1 MKHAAFPSIGAIA
14 QKTVLH
20 CDPTIPLRE
29 VATLMAQQKVSS
41 VVTQDP
47 QGWRIFSIEEL
58 LAYVHKEGDCDL
70 PLNTRELRRLDCLP
84 ADEKL
89 LVVLEY
95 MDNNGLHHVGVV
107 DERGDLAGIATHSD
121 ILTSI
126 DPAIFLERKT
136 IGELVARHQP
146 VMFTGDW
153 ILEDVMHHFRDT
165 EDAII
170 VVDEGKPVG
179 IVTTKDVFGLIFS
192 GADVCRPL
200 STLMS
205 SPVIT
210 AHAGTT
216 INESLLQL
224 KQHRI
229 KRTIIV
235 DDEQQLVGVI
245 PQSELISYAYGS
257 WMNIL
262 KDHSSELQELVDM
275 LEVKARRLELLAV
288 TDVLTG
294 LGNRRLL
301 HRKMDEEVERIGRYG
316 ASGFSLVMVD
326 IDLFKGIND
335 THGHMVGDLIL
346 KAVATQ
352 VEQLIR
358 KTDIAVRWGGEEF
371 MMLLSH
377 TTLEA
382 AVMFAERL
390 RLAIQQH
397 AFVSGIRVTISLG
410 VGEYVPGENEF
421 ELFQRIDRALY
432 RAKLG
437 GRNRVEADRPVNSIH
452 VVGARGVLPPL
463 GSRRQALSV
472 M

>member
-1 MKHAAFPSIGAIA
+1 
-14 QKTVLH
+14 
-20 CDPTIPLRE
+20 
-29 VATLMAQQKVSS
+29 
-41 VVTQDP
+41 
-47 QGWRIFSIEEL
+47 
-58 LAYVHKEGDCDL
+58 
-70 PLNTRELRRLDCLP
+70 
-84 ADEKL
+84 
-89 LVVLEY
+89 
-95 MDNNGLHHVGVV
+95 
-107 DERGDLAGIATHSD
+107 
-121 ILTSI
+121 
-126 DPAIFLERKT
+126 
-136 IGELVARHQP
+136 
-146 VMFTGDW
+146 MFTGDW

-210 AHAGTT
+210 AHMGTT

-326 IDLFKGIND
+326 IDLFKAIND

-377 TTLEA
+377 TTLDA

-452 VVGARGVLPPL
+452 VVGARGVLPAH

>member
-1 MKHAAFPSIGAIA
+1 MKHAAFPSIGTIA
-14 QKTVLH
+14 QKTILR
-20 CDPTIPLRE
+20 CDGGTPLRD
-29 VATLMAQQKVSS
+29 VTNLMAQHQVSS
-41 VVTQDP
+41 VVTQDAG
-47 QGWRIFSIEEL
+47 GWRIFSMEEL
-58 LAYVHKEGDCDL
+58 LAHVHGGGSGDVSLDAF
-70 PLNTRELRRLDCLP
+70 ELRRLDCVP

-95 MDNNGLHHVGVV
+95 MDSNSLHHVGVL
-107 DERGDLAGIATHSD
+107 DGGGELMGISTHSD

-126 DPAIFLERKT
+126 DPAIFLEKKT
-136 IGELVARHQP
+136 LGEMVVRHEP

-170 VVDEGKPVG
+170 VVDEGRPVG

-192 GADVCRPL
+192 GANTCKPL
-200 STLMS
+200 SALMTT
-205 SPVIT
+205 PVIT
-210 AHAGTT
+210 AHHATT

-224 KQHRI
+224 KRHRI
-229 KRTIIV
+229 KRTIVV
-235 DDEQQLVGVI
+235 DDAQQLVGVI

-262 KDHSSELQELVDM
+262 KHHSSELQELVDM

-301 HRKMDEEVERIGRYG
+301 HKRMDEEIERIGRYG
-316 ASGFSLVMVD
+316 ANSFSLVMID
-326 IDLFKGIND
+326 IDHFKRIND
-335 THGHMVGDLIL
+335 THGHMVGDVIL
-346 KAVATQ
+346 KAVAA
-352 VEQLIR
+352 EMKEAIR
-358 KTDIAVRWGGEEF
+358 KTDAAVRWGGEEF
-371 MMLLSH
+371 MLLLSH
-377 TTLEA
+377 TALDAAEA
-382 AVMFAERL
+382 FAERL
-390 RLAIQQH
+390 REAIE
-397 AFVSGIRVTISLG
+397 AYLFVSDIRLTISLG

-437 GRNRVEADRPVNSIH
+437 GRNRVEVD
-452 VVGARGVLPPL
+452 
-463 GSRRQALSV
+463 RQASASHALPFSLLAMRDGGQV
-472 M
+472 QPAV

>member
-1 MKHAAFPSIGAIA
+1 MKHAAFPSIGVLA
-14 QKTVLH
+14 QKNILH
-20 CDPTIPLRE
+20 CDAAIPLRD
-29 VATLMAQQKVSS
+29 VADLMAMHQVSS
-41 VVTQDP
+41 VVTTDA
-47 QGWRIFSIEEL
+47 QGCRIFSIEEL
-58 LAYVHKEGDCDL
+58 LAHVHKGGDCDV
-70 PLNTRELRRLDCLP
+70 PLNSFELRRLDCLP

-95 MDNNGLHHVGVV
+95 MDDNGLHHVGVV
-107 DERGDLAGIATHSD
+107 DERGDLVGIATHSD

-136 IGELVARHQP
+136 IGEMVARHEP

-192 GADVCRPL
+192 GADVCKPL
-200 STLMS
+200 SALMT
-205 SPVIT
+205 SPVLT
-210 AHAGTT
+210 AHTGTT

-316 ASGFSLVMVD
+316 ANGFSLVMVD
-326 IDLFKGIND
+326 IDWFKRIND
-335 THGHMVGDLIL
+335 THGHMVGDQIL
-346 KAVATQ
+346 KAVAWHISKA
-352 VEQLIR
+352 IR
-358 KTDIAVRWGGEEF
+358 KTDVAVRWGGEEF

-377 TTLEA
+377 TSLDA
-382 AVMFAERL
+382 AEVFADRL
-390 RLAIQQH
+390 RVAVQQH
-397 AFVSGIRVTISLG
+397 VFAAGVRLSISLG

-432 RAKLG
+432 RAKLN
-437 GRNRVEADRPVNSIH
+437 GRNQVEADRTAVKVKPV
-452 VVGARGVLPPL
+452 VPFPPL
-463 GSRRQALSV
+463 SPRDGGRMVQVR
-472 M
+472 

>member
-1 MKHAAFPSIGAIA
+1 
-14 QKTVLH
+14 
-20 CDPTIPLRE
+20 
-29 VATLMAQQKVSS
+29 
-41 VVTQDP
+41 
-47 QGWRIFSIEEL
+47 
-58 LAYVHKEGDCDL
+58 
-70 PLNTRELRRLDCLP
+70 
-84 ADEKL
+84 KL

-95 MDNNGLHHVGVV
+95 MENNGLHHVGVV
-107 DERGDLAGIATHSD
+107 DGCGDLVGIATHSD

-126 DPAIFLERKT
+126 DPVIFLERKT
-136 IGELVARHQP
+136 IGEMVARQQP

-153 ILEDVMHHFRDT
+153 ILADVMHHFRDT

-170 VVDEGKPVG
+170 VVDEGRPVG

-192 GADVCRPL
+192 GADVCKPL
-200 STLMS
+200 SALMS

-210 AHAGTT
+210 AHKGTT

-224 KQHRI
+224 KYHHI

-235 DDEQQLVGVI
+235 DDDQQLVGVI

-301 HRKMDEEVERIGRYG
+301 NRKMDEEVERIGRYG

-326 IDLFKGIND
+326 IDHFKLIND
-335 THGHMVGDLIL
+335 AHGHMVGDLIL
-346 KAVATQ
+346 KAVAMQ
-352 VEQLIR
+352 IEQAIR

-377 TTLEA
+377 TTLDA
-382 AVMFAERL
+382 AEVFADRL

-397 AFVSGIRVTISLG
+397 VFVSDIRVSISLG

-437 GRNRVEADRPVNSIH
+437 GRNRVETDRSNHNVKPV
-452 VVGARGVLPPL
+452 VPFVPMTTREGGLTL
-463 GSRRQALSV
+463 Q
-472 M
+472 MK

>member
-1 MKHAAFPSIGAIA
+1 MKHAAFPSIGSIA
-14 QKTVLH
+14 QKTILH
-20 CDPTIPLRE
+20 CDPNIPLRE
-29 VATLMAQQKVSS
+29 VADLMAHKQVSS
-41 VVTQDP
+41 VVTQDAD
-47 QGWRIFSIEEL
+47 GWRIFSIEEL
-58 LAYVHKEGDCDL
+58 LAHVHRGGSSDVS
-70 PLNTRELRRLDCLP
+70 LNTFQLRRLDCLP
-84 ADEKL
+84 ASEKL

-107 DERGDLAGIATHSD
+107 DERGDLVGISTHSD

-126 DPAIFLERKT
+126 DPAIFLDRKT
-136 IGELVARHQP
+136 VGEMVARHEP

-153 ILEDVMHHFRDT
+153 ILEDVMHHFCDM

-170 VVDEGKPVG
+170 VVDDGKPVG

-192 GADVCRPL
+192 GADVCKPL
-200 STLMS
+200 SALMT

-210 AHAGTT
+210 AHHGTT

-224 KQHRI
+224 KHHRI
-229 KRTIIV
+229 KRTIVV
-235 DDEQQLVGVI
+235 DDNQQLVGVI

-262 KDHSSELQELVDM
+262 KHHSSELQELVDM

-301 HRKMDEEVERIGRYG
+301 HKKMDEEIDRIGRYG
-316 ASGFSLVMVD
+316 AAGFSLVMID
-326 IDLFKGIND
+326 IDHFKHIND

-346 KAVATQ
+346 KAVASEIDKA
-352 VEQLIR
+352 VR
-358 KTDIAVRWGGEEF
+358 KTDAAVRWGGEEF
-371 MMLLSH
+371 TMLLSH
-377 TTLEA
+377 TALDA
-382 AVMFAERL
+382 AEVFAERL
-390 RLAIQQH
+390 RIAIEQH
-397 AFVSGIRVTISLG
+397 VFVSDIRLTISLG
-410 VGEYVPGENEF
+410 VGEYAPGENEF

-437 GRNRVEADRPVNSIH
+437 GRNRVETDRRAIIKTTMPFMPVAPHN
-452 VVGARGVLPPL
+452 GGKTL
-463 GSRRQALSV
+463 QT